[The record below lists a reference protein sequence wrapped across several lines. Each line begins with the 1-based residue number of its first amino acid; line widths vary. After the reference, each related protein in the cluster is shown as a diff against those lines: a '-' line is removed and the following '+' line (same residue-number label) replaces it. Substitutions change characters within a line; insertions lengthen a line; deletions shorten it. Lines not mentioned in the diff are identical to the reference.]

1 VYNNIKGENMN
12 FKKAT
17 QSVVAL
23 SLLIAI
29 FASVSAIYMLVK

>member
-1 VYNNIKGENMN
+1 MYNNIKGENMN

>member
-1 VYNNIKGENMN
+1 MN

-17 QSVVAL
+17 QSIVAL

-29 FASVSAIYMLVK
+29 FASASAIYVLVK